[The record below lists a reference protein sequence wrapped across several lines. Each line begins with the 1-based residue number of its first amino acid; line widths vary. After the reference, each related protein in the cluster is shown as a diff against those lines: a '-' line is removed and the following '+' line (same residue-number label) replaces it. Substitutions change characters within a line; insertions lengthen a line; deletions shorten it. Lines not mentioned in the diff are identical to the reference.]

1 MGGIHNFL
9 MELYDIIGHL
19 IAGGSASSRHQ
30 DTLASVPCFNSTL
43 LRLPLSEAVP
53 D

>member
-1 MGGIHNFL
+1 MGGIHNFQ

-19 IAGGSASSRHQ
+19 IADGNASSRHQ
-30 DTLASVPCFNSTL
+30 DTMAGVHCFNSTL